1 MSELLEQWSGILAYL
16 GDRGFQ
22 DGFENVDYR
31 RSPKLKKR
39 QLNEVNTK
47 LRRFVELWDQ
57 HSDQKAEVLEMM
69 REYDAEE
76 EMMHGGKRP
85 ERSNRKTRKNRRN

>member
-1 MSELLEQWSGILAYL
+1 MSELLEEWSGILAYL

-57 HSDQKAEVLEMM
+57 HSDQKAELLEMM
-69 REYDAEE
+69 REYDAED
-76 EMMHGGKRP
+76 EMRGGKRP
-85 ERSNRKTRKNRRN
+85 ERSNRKTRKNRRV

>member
-1 MSELLEQWSGILAYL
+1 MSELLEEWSGILAYL

-39 QLNEVNTK
+39 QLNEINTK

-57 HSDQKAEVLEMM
+57 HSDQKVELLEMM

-76 EMMHGGKRP
+76 EMRGGKRSK
-85 ERSNRKTRKNRRN
+85 RSNRKTRKNRRT